1 MGTTE
6 LGSCIYKQR
15 RVVERIWNI
24 FKKSCYFKNKFI
36 FWSKILCN
44 WDEFL
49 FFLSKIVI
57 MLRRILFFNKFPP
70 SSPLRRLGWTGAF
83 LRFRLLL
90 NLDKSE
96 HFSLSFQY
104 SKLENSLTFFKFC
117 MHTKYKRVSQIMD
130 L

>member
-1 MGTTE
+1 M
-6 LGSCIYKQR
+6 
-15 RVVERIWNI
+15 ERIWNI

-36 FWSKILCN
+36 FGVRYYVIGMN
-44 WDEFL
+44 EFL